1 MEYRLS
7 TTDQGWC
14 DDLLLALRLRDV
26 PGTRIGEV
34 LAEVQ
39 SHLAETGEDPREA
52 FGEPGEY
59 ADEVAEALGMPV
71 PVTAGGIWR
80 GLIRSLTWR
89 DLATA
94 VVVGLASALLA
105 DGLWSLGAG
114 ETAAFGQPAG
124 LVTAAAALVLAG
136 YVTWLVRGARRE
148 PGDPVVD
155 PRTGED
161 MARFPRAAMALMVAV
176 PVLSLAGMV
185 FGGYLT
191 RT

>member
-1 MEYRLS
+1 VEYPLT
-7 TTDQGWC
+7 TTDQAWC

-26 PGTRIGEV
+26 PGARIGEV

-59 ADEVAEALGMPV
+59 AGEIAEALGV
-71 PVTAGGIWR
+71 PVTVTARGIWQ
-80 GLIRSLTWR
+80 GLVRSLSWR
-89 DLATA
+89 DLATV

-124 LVTAAAALVLAG
+124 PVTAAAALVLAA
-136 YVTWLVRGARRE
+136 YVAWLVRVARHE

-161 MARFPRAAMALMVAV
+161 MARFPRAAAALMVAV
-176 PVLSLAGMV
+176 PLLSLAGMV
-185 FGGYLT
+185 LGGYLT
-191 RT
+191 R